1 MTPTPQA
8 KRAHLLF
15 FLLAVG
21 LLLGCQRQG
30 DAPIVIHAAVM
41 DHFLK
46 GPLHEVNV
54 FPILGKKRKKKPP
67 AVTGCFLLHRQLPHT
82 RAFTRTPKTHKAPGP
97 RLHFTMQVRR
107 SPRPTYCGWIRVP
120 TVTTMDQNARFM
132 AINFFCLEVPGG
144 VGHLPVP
151 LFPSCLCPYFG

>member
-8 KRAHLLF
+8 KRAHLLL

-54 FPILGKKRKKKPP
+54 FPILEKKREKNPP
-67 AVTGCFLLHRQLPHT
+67 TVTGCFLLHRQLPHT
-82 RAFTRTPKTHKAPGP
+82 RAFTRTPKTHRAPG
-97 RLHFTMQVRR
+97 LHLDFTMQARR
-107 SPRPTYCGWIRVP
+107 SLRPIHCGWIRVP
-120 TVTTMDQNARFM
+120 IVTTMGQNAQFM
-132 AINFFCLEVPGG
+132 TVIF
-144 VGHLPVP
+144 
-151 LFPSCLCPYFG
+151 LFRSSWKV